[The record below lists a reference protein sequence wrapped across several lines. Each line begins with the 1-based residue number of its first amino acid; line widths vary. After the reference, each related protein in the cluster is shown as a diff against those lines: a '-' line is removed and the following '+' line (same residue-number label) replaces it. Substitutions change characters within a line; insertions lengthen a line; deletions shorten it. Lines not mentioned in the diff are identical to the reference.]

1 MRNQKI
7 SVKPQGDALRIRAC
21 KDRMPEHDMMLEMEP
36 AEEMALKV
44 LEEVAAWRM
53 RKAAGDE

>member
-1 MRNQKI
+1 MSSQKI
-7 SVKPQGDALRIRAC
+7 SVKAQGDELRIRAIR
-21 KDRMPEHDMMLEMEP
+21 DRMPEHDMLLEMEA

-44 LEEVAAWRM
+44 LEEVAQWRM